1 MATQTVRAL
10 EIAFEPLYMW
20 EGIETESATYK
31 KGAVL
36 VHTNGLVAEAG
47 AAPTAIIGLAAAN
60 GQNKTGTAS
69 LPKVRFTPLLPGTII
84 EGNYVNGAA
93 GLTQVA
99 SGVAVGKL
107 ATLIKRTNESDV
119 PWAFDATNVTT
130 AGANVRIVGLK
141 DASGDISAR
150 VYAVVLASRCAFTGG
165 F

>member
-20 EGIETESATYK
+20 EGIEAESATHK

-36 VHTNGLVAEAG
+36 VFTNGQVVEAG
-47 AAPTAIIGLAAAN
+47 AAPTAIVGLAAAD
-60 GQNKTGTAS
+60 GLNKTGTANV
-69 LPKVRFTPLLPGTII
+69 KAVQFTPLLPGTII

-93 GLTQVA
+93 GVTQVA
-99 SGVAVGKL
+99 SGVAIGKL
-107 ATLIKRTNESDV
+107 ATLIKRTAESDV
-119 PWAFDATNVTT
+119 PWAFDATNVLT
-130 AGANVRIVGLK
+130 AAANVRIVGLK